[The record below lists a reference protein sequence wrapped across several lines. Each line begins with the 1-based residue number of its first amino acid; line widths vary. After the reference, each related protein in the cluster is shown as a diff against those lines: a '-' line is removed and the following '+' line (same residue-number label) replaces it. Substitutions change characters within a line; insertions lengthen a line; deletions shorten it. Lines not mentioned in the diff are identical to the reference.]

1 MQTSIPRSGQPRAI
15 AGLVGDTRDNV
26 IVSAFNSEV
35 ATVIGYGL
43 GVVNPG
49 TERQA
54 RLPAGGADIFM
65 GVTVFE
71 LGHQPDTG
79 GFDLVSGASGGIKP
93 KGALKVLR
101 EGAIWV
107 VCDPNIGA
115 VTPYSD
121 RAHLRHTVNGA
132 ANKIGAFVNVADG
145 GNTID
150 LTKLIVFVSPVITA
164 ADGVTKIALVE
175 IEATVKP

>member
-15 AGLVGDTRDNV
+15 AGLISDTRDNV
-26 IVSAFNSEV
+26 IVSAFNSEGV
-35 ATVIGYGL
+35 AVIAYGL

-49 TERQA
+49 TERLA
-54 RLPAGGADIFM
+54 RLPAGGGDIFM
-65 GVTVFE
+65 GVNVFD
-71 LGHQPDTG
+71 LAHQPDTG

-93 KGALKVLR
+93 KGSLKVMR
-101 EGAIWV
+101 EGAVWV

-115 VTPYSD
+115 VTPYAD
-121 RAHLRHTVNGA
+121 RGYLRHTVNGA
-132 ANKIGAFVNVADG
+132 ANKVGAFVNAADG

-150 LTKLIVFVSPVITA
+150 LTKLVQFVSPVITA

>member
-1 MQTSIPRSGQPRAI
+1 MQTSIPRSGQSRAI
-15 AGLVGDTRDNV
+15 AGLIADASDNQ
-26 IVSAFNSEV
+26 IVSAFNAE
-35 ATVIGYGL
+35 AAAVIAFGL

-49 TERQA
+49 NEREA
-54 RLPAGGADIFM
+54 KLPAGGGDIFM
-65 GVTVFE
+65 GVNVFDFE
-71 LGHQPDTG
+71 HQPDTG

-101 EGAIWV
+101 EGRIWV

-115 VTPYSD
+115 VTPYAD
-121 RAHLRHTVNGA
+121 RAHLRHTVNGP
-132 ANKIGAFVNVADG
+132 ANKVGAFVNAADG

-164 ADGVTKIALVE
+164 ADGVTKIAMVE
-175 IEATVKP
+175 IEAAVKP